1 MYVEGMGEHL
11 TIGKGGKGEGTR
23 CSAATRP
30 ERRMRWKGEKRLL
43 QPRQAQPRRRTRR
56 NVKFDSTRILLRLT
70 TNDFCYDSYC
80 FPLYSVGGGGG
91 SPPRALLAPPTF
103 PSASRAF
110 LTPSPYIYLSPSLP
124 SSSLSLTRH
133 AAPAKPHR
141 YRILPSVPP
150 TPRPPP
156 RREGYRAPSEDRRS
170 C

>member
-1 MYVEGMGEHL
+1 MSKRGKSTLEKGIRGGDEVLCGNEARAEDEVEG
-11 TIGKGGKGEGTR
+11 
-23 CSAATRP
+23 
-30 ERRMRWKGEKRLL
+30 
-43 QPRQAQPRRRTRR
+43 RRTVVATSTGATTDE
-56 NVKFDSTRILLRLT
+56 NEEKYKFDSTRIRLRLT
-70 TNDFCYDSYC
+70 TNDLCYDSYC

-91 SPPRALLAPPTF
+91 SPLPLCWHPPTF

-124 SSSLSLTRH
+124 SPSLSLTRH

-141 YRILPSVPP
+141 YCILPSVPP